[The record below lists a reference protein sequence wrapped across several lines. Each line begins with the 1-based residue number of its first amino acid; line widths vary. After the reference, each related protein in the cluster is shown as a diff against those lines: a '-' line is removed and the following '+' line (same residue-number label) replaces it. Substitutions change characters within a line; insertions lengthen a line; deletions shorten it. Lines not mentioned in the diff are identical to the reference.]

1 MSSVPADFVV
11 THEHQRFAEF
21 CDACRRYRYIGLCY
35 GSPGVGKSLSAQHY
49 ANWFHLQAYASSTMP
64 SAADFATV
72 AGSTTVFYTPD
83 VVNAPRRIAQDIDM
97 QRHQLRM
104 LAVEAW
110 LQAQRVQ
117 YQVR

>member
-1 MSSVPADFVV
+1 MSSLPSDFVV

-35 GSPGVGKSLSAQHY
+35 GAPGVGKSLSAQHY
-49 ANWFHLQAYASSTMP
+49 TNWFHLQAYEPYTMT
-64 SAADFATV
+64 SVADCATV

-83 VVNAPRRIAQDIDM
+83 VVNAPRRIAQDIDI
-97 QRHQLRM
+97 QRYQLRL

-110 LQAQRVQ
+110 LQEQRV
-117 YQVR
+117 